1 MTEPAGGS
9 ASSIDARDHWDRIYR
24 TRPAQSLSWFE
35 AEPEASLEM
44 LDRAGLDRG
53 SSVIDV
59 GGGASV
65 LVDRLVARGVSHVTV
80 LDLSRAALDA
90 ARARLGDAAGAVRWV
105 EGNVLSAQLEP
116 GAYDVWHDRAV
127 FHFLGAA
134 EDRARYVAQLT
145 RALRPHGTVILA
157 TFAEDGPTRCS
168 GLPVVR
174 YDDAALASALGP
186 ALVLRDVLRR
196 THVTPAGVAQSFL
209 YTRWSRPEG

>member
-9 ASSIDARDHWDRIYR
+9 ASPNDTREHWDRLYR

-44 LDRAGLDRG
+44 LDRAELDRE
-53 SSVIDV
+53 SCVIDV

-65 LVDRLVARGVSHVTV
+65 LVDRLVARGVSDITV

-90 ARARLGDAAGAVRWV
+90 ARARLGAAAGAVQWR
-105 EGNVLSAQLEP
+105 EGDVLSARLEP
-116 GAYDVWHDRAV
+116 RAYDIWHDRAV

-134 EDRARYVAQLT
+134 EDRARYLAQLT
-145 RALRPHGTVILA
+145 RALRPRGTAIIA

-174 YDDAALASALGP
+174 YDDTALAAALGP
-186 ALVLRDVLRR
+186 ALELRDVLRR

-209 YTRWSRPEG
+209 YTRWSRVDE